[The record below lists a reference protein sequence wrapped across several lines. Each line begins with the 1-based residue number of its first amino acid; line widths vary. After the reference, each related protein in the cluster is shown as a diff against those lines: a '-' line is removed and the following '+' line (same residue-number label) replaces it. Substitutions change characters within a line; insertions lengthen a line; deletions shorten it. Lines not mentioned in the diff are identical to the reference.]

1 MGQKVN
7 PTGFRIGPVYTWKSR
22 WYADSKTYQHNMLED
37 LKVREFLMDKL
48 RSAGVTKVEI
58 DRSVK
63 KIKIRIFVSRP
74 GVVIGRG
81 GSNIDQLKTSVV
93 KLLKIN
99 PKDPQSPKLEFDDI
113 IEVKKPDL
121 SAVLIIDRLKDQL
134 IKRYPHRRAISQAME
149 KAMNSG
155 AAGIKIKLSGRIN
168 GAEISRSEKYV
179 QGSVPTQTIRSD
191 IDYAQSPAL
200 TKSGYVGI
208 KVWVY
213 KGEATLNSNQ
223 SAGA

>member
-7 PTGFRIGPVYTWKSR
+7 PTSFRIGPVYTWKSR
-22 WYADSKTYQHNMLED
+22 WYADPKTYKHHMLED
-37 LKVREFLMDKL
+37 LKVREYLMDKL
-48 RSAGVTKVEI
+48 KSAGVTQVEI
-58 DRSVK
+58 ERSVK

-81 GSNIDQLKTSVV
+81 GSNIEQLKLSVI

-99 PKDPQSPKLEFDDI
+99 PKDPQAPKLEFEDI

-134 IKRYPHRRAISQAME
+134 IKRYPHRRAINQALE
-149 KAMNSG
+149 KAM
-155 AAGIKIKLSGRIN
+155 AAGAKGVKIVLSGRIA
-168 GAEISRSEKYV
+168 GAEISRTEKYV
-179 QGSVPTQTIRSD
+179 HGSVPTQTIRAD

-213 KGEATLNSNQ
+213 KGEAILNQQ
-223 SAGA
+223 SVAAK